1 MKEEYDFSNAAQGKF
16 YRPGQ
21 HVEAPVYVD
30 GDVLAF
36 FQKKSLQKNIGV
48 DQLVNSILRKE
59 MEIIQSI
66 E

>member
-1 MKEEYDFSNAAQGKF
+1 MKDEYDFSDAEQGKF

-21 HVEAPVYVD
+21 SVEGPVYVD

-36 FQKKSLQKNIGV
+36 FQQKSSQKNIGV
-48 DQLVNSILRKE
+48 DRLVNSILKKE
-59 MEIIQSI
+59 MEIIQSL